1 MRYYRLFARSGG
13 LAGRARRLTAVTAVL
28 AVGGVFAGMVPPQ
41 AAHAAAMHWPLVF
54 LPPRVVYG
62 SVPAGQARDRRFILV
77 NLGWAFT
84 GRLTFTI
91 TGPGASGFTLSRNHC
106 AGVSLPPRGSCS
118 GMARFAPGQA
128 AQYRAQLTARARN
141 RTGSGTVTATLP
153 LTGTGTFSHLVFTP
167 PAYDYGEV
175 PAGQSATK
183 TFTLSNDGTA
193 ATGAI
198 TISTT
203 GDTAAF
209 PMTARTC
216 NGQDLAPGQHCTL
229 IIGFRPATAV
239 SYAAQVNAAASAG
252 DHATVPLTGTGTA
265 APLQSVS
272 AGGLH
277 TCTVKTDHT
286 LWCWGS
292 NFYGQLGDATRT
304 NRTVPVQ
311 VSGHGTDWVAV
322 TAGASHTCAVKIDHT
337 LWCWGLNGNGEFG
350 DGTTTNSL
358 VPVQVSGHATDWAAV
373 TAFEIR
379 TCAVKTGGTLWCW
392 GDNTFGQLG
401 DGSTTNSLVPV
412 QVSGHATDWAAVT
425 AGSGHTCAV
434 KTNHTVWC
442 WGDNAN
448 GQLGDGGSTTNSLV
462 PVQVS
467 GHATDWAVATAG
479 ALHTCAV
486 KTDGTLWCWGDS
498 TFGQLG
504 DGSTTGSPVPVQ
516 VSGHATDWAAVT
528 GGEFHTCAVKTDHTL
543 WCWGWNPDG
552 QLGNGSTAGSPVP
565 VHVSGM

>member
-1 MRYYRLFARSGG
+1 MRYYSLFARSGG

-28 AVGGVFAGMVPPQ
+28 AVGGVFAGMVPAQ
-41 AAHAAAMHWPLVF
+41 AAHADALHWPLAF
-54 LPPRVVYG
+54 LPSRVVYG
-62 SVPAGQARDRRFILV
+62 SVPAGQARDRRFFLV
-77 NLGWAFT
+77 NLGWAST

-106 AGVSLPPRGSCS
+106 AAVNLPPGGSCW
-118 GMARFAPGQA
+118 GMVRFAPGQA
-128 AQYRAQLTARARN
+128 ARYRAQLTARGRK

-153 LTGTGTFSHLVFTP
+153 LTGTGTAPHLVFIP

-209 PMTARTC
+209 PVTAGPCHGR
-216 NGQDLAPGQHCTL
+216 DLAPGHHCTL
-229 IIGFRPATAV
+229 TIGFRPATAA
-239 SYAAQVNAAASAG
+239 SYAAQVNAAAPAG
-252 DHATVPLTGTGTA
+252 DHATVPLTGTGTP
-265 APLQSVS
+265 APLQPVS

-292 NFYGQLGDATRT
+292 NFYGQLGDATTT

-311 VSGHGTDWVAV
+311 VGGHASDWASVA
-322 TAGASHTCAVKIDHT
+322 AGASHTCAVKTDHT
-337 LWCWGLNGNGEFG
+337 LWCWGLNGDGEFG

-358 VPVQVSGHATDWAAV
+358 VPVQVGGHASDWAAV
-373 TAFEIR
+373 A
-379 TCAVKTGGTLWCW
+379 
-392 GDNTFGQLG
+392 
-401 DGSTTNSLVPV
+401 
-412 QVSGHATDWAAVT
+412 
-425 AGSGHTCAV
+425 
-434 KTNHTVWC
+434 
-442 WGDNAN
+442 
-448 GQLGDGGSTTNSLV
+448 
-462 PVQVS
+462 
-467 GHATDWAVATAG
+467 AG

-486 KTDGTLWCWGDS
+486 KTDGTLWCWGDN

-504 DGSTTGSPVPVQ
+504 DGSMTNSLVPVQ
-516 VSGHATDWAAVT
+516 VSGQATDWAVVT
-528 GGEFHTCAVKTDHTL
+528 AGEFHTCAARTDHTL

-552 QLGNGSTAGSPVP
+552 QLGNGSTTGSPVP
-565 VHVSGM
+565 VQVSGM